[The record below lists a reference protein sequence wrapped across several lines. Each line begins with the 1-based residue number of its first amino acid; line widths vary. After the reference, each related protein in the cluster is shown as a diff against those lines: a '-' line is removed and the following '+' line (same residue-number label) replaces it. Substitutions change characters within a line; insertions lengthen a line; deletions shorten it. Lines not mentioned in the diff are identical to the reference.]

1 MITKTRMILP
11 GTPSQIIRNLI
22 LTTSIQ
28 QNTPFVIPVKPRIV
42 YLGLARQMSELRS
55 ENFENDRKT
64 FIGVHILLIIY

>member
-28 QNTPFVIPVKPRIV
+28 QNTPLIPVKPRIV
-42 YLGLARQMSELRS
+42 YLGLARLR
-55 ENFENDRKT
+55 FDVRIKVRK
-64 FIGVHILLIIY
+64 FRKR